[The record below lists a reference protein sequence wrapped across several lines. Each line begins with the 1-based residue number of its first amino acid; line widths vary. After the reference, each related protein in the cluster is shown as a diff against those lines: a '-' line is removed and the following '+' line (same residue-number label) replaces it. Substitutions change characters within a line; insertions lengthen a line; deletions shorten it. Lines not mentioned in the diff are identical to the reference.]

1 MTSSPTLPAAVG
13 RPESARIRFAFTGR
27 VSTEDQQDPEASRH
41 WQIARATA
49 LIDGHGEIVAEYFD
63 VGQSR
68 SLPWKRRPQA
78 SLLLAALADRE
89 RGFDAVV
96 VGEPHR
102 AFYGNQYSLTMPV
115 FEHYGVALWVPE
127 VGGPIDPTSE
137 AHDMIMSVF
146 GGMSKGERNRI
157 KIRVRSAMQ
166 AQTKVEG
173 RYLGGRPPYGY
184 RLADAGPHPNPAK
197 AADGRR
203 LHRLEPD
210 PATAPVVVRIFE
222 MFLGGAGVFAIAEGL
237 TADGIPCPSA
247 NDRARNRHREGLA
260 WSKGAIR
267 TILSNPRYT
276 GHEIWGKQRKED
288 VLLDVEDVALGYETK
303 FRWNAT
309 ETWVW
314 STERAHPAIIDI
326 DTFTQAQTL
335 RAARRVVPPSERGQ
349 RRDTRRYL
357 FRGMLHCGLCTR
369 KMQGNW
375 INGKAHYRCRYPQEY
390 ALANHVHHPSNVYLR
405 EAAIVRPLD
414 DWLFTRFAPHR
425 VSDTIDAMTQAQSD
439 PEADDPRRAA
449 AQRQVA
455 ECDRKLARYRAALD
469 AGADETTVAGWIA
482 ETTAQ
487 RAAAQAVLSTC
498 SRQAR
503 PRLSR
508 QEIADLVER
517 LDDLRRVLRD
527 ADPEDKA
534 KVYAAL
540 GVRLTYMPSEQRLL
554 VAATPASRHV
564 GVKVVSEGGLE
575 PLPHHRSPSPV
586 TSFSQARRGPAD
598 ERRIVHSTR
607 RPRDPV
613 VRASGG
619 HHADCQR
626 RRTELPVRT
635 RQCVGAGDPAGRSR
649 LHSSTG
655 RARR

>member
-1 MTSSPTLPAAVG
+1 M
-13 RPESARIRFAFTGR
+13 
-27 VSTEDQQDPEASRH
+27 
-41 WQIARATA
+41 ARAAA

-78 SLLLAALADRE
+78 SLLLAALADRD

-184 RLADAGPHPNPAK
+184 RLADAGPHPNPGK

-222 MFLGGAGVFAIAEGL
+222 RFLAGAGVFAIAEGL

-288 VLLDVEDVALGYETK
+288 VLLDVDDVALGYETK
-303 FRWNAT
+303 FRWNST

-314 STERAHPAIIDI
+314 STEQAHPAIIDI
-326 DTFTQAQTL
+326 ETFTQAQTL
-335 RAARRVVPPSERGQ
+335 RAARRIVPPSERGQ

-390 ALANHVHHPSNVYLR
+390 ALVNHVHHPSNVYLR

-414 DWLFTRFAPHR
+414 DWLFTRFAPHH
-425 VSDTIDAMTQAQSD
+425 VADTIDAMTQAQA
-439 PEADDPRRAA
+439 EAQEEDDPRRSA

-455 ECDRKLARYRAALD
+455 ECDRKLARYRSVLD
-469 AGADETTVAGWIA
+469 AGADETTVVGWIA

-487 RAAAQAVLSTC
+487 RAAAQAVLATR

-517 LDDLRRVLRD
+517 FDDLRRVLRD

-540 GVRLTYMPSEQRLL
+540 GVRLTYKPSERRLL
-554 VAATPASRHV
+554 VAATPAPRQV
-564 GVKVVSEGGLE
+564 GVKVVSEGGL
-575 PLPHHRSPSPV
+575 
-586 TSFSQARRGPAD
+586 
-598 ERRIVHSTR
+598 
-607 RPRDPV
+607 
-613 VRASGG
+613 G
-619 HHADCQR
+619 HYAHALN
-626 RRTELPVRT
+626 RRTSYPARGL
-635 RQCVGAGDPAGRSR
+635 AGDR
-649 LHSSTG
+649 
-655 RARR
+655 